1 MLINHLVVLGQ
12 ILPLLLD
19 YSMDWVDVISQSRQ
33 ITIYVLYKHG
43 VWCLF
48 RLSLFVHR
56 LYMGYAIIC
65 VEVMW
70 DSHVFCSDDWTRVN
84 LPSDHWQVRS
94 HAVTLTVPRDI
105 MTHVLLL
112 VTTALTRRDIV
123 QMLLVL
129 IHLVSKGI
137 LDLHD
142 ALWIRGVLP
151 ANRRTQW

>member
-1 MLINHLVVLGQ
+1 M
-12 ILPLLLD
+12 
-19 YSMDWVDVISQSRQ
+19 
-33 ITIYVLYKHG
+33 
-43 VWCLF
+43 
-48 RLSLFVHR
+48 
-56 LYMGYAIIC
+56 
-65 VEVMW
+65 
-70 DSHVFCSDDWTRVN
+70 N

-142 ALWIRGVLP
+142 AL
-151 ANRRTQW
+151 